1 MIEKFSLICAAAPPA
16 GGRAPLTPRFM
27 RHFHIF
33 NLPEATEDTLT
44 LIFEKILGSFLVQS
58 KFPELVR
65 RIHPSVAV
73 AATIDLY

>member
-1 MIEKFSLICAAAPPA
+1 
-16 GGRAPLTPRFM
+16 M